1 MKILDATFRSCAD
14 LQELFQPVSP
24 DLSALQLSQG
34 SLEGRLQIINLGS
47 FRLTFLE
54 TNQALFLSGTRRPQP
69 CTIAIPLSDPQ
80 TADPIRAQG
89 IDMPWPGLMGYNH
102 QLRDFDLRLAADT
115 ALASLIIS
123 KETLN
128 ERHQQRNAGDLP
140 LERWEHSNQLELCEP
155 IRTQLRTQLHDLID
169 SHNNPHIATATNQLI
184 DFIFQAF
191 QNPSARTLPMAK
203 RQTRHVAAIELLHWC
218 SNNPSKNR
226 TITELS
232 DLLYQSRTSL
242 FNGCQEHFGR
252 TPTELQRSI
261 RLDLVRQLLLNPK
274 RSDALGLRG
283 VGAIAAHMGF
293 SSRSHFA
300 RRYEQHYNELPQ
312 NTLSQG
318 SRAEGETHTQRC
330 NYQCY

>member
-1 MKILDATFRSCAD
+1 MKVLDATFQSCAD

-34 SLEGRLQIINLGS
+34 SLQGRLQIINLGS
-47 FRLTFLE
+47 FRLTILE

-80 TADPIRAQG
+80 AAEPIRAQG
-89 IDMPWPGLMGYNH
+89 IDMPWPGLMGYNYH
-102 QLRDFDLRLAADT
+102 LRDFDLRLAADT
-115 ALASLIIS
+115 ALASLMIS
-123 KETLN
+123 KETLS
-128 ERHQQRNAGDLP
+128 ERHQQHNVGDLP
-140 LERWEHSNQLELCEP
+140 LEHWEHSNQLELCEP
-155 IRTQLRTQLHDLID
+155 IRTQLRTQLRDVID

-184 DFIFQAF
+184 DSLFQAF
-191 QNPSARTLPMAK
+191 QNPNARTLPMAK
-203 RQTRHVAAIELLHWC
+203 RQTRHAAAIELLHWC
-218 SNNPSKNR
+218 SNNPSKNL

-252 TPTELQRSI
+252 TPAELQRSI
-261 RLDLVRQLLLNPK
+261 RLDLLRQLLLNPK
-274 RSDALGLRG
+274 RSNALGLSG

-293 SSRSHFA
+293 TSRSHFA

-312 NTLSQG
+312 QTLTQG
-318 SRAEGETHTQRC
+318 CAADKKTSS
-330 NYQCY
+330 NKSK

>member
-1 MKILDATFRSCAD
+1 MKVLDDSFQSCAD
-14 LQELFQPVSP
+14 LQELFQPISP

-34 SLEGRLQIINLGS
+34 PFQGRLRIINLGS
-47 FRLTFLE
+47 CRLTLLE
-54 TNQALFLSGTRRPQP
+54 ANQAIFLSGSRRPKP
-69 CTIAIPLSDPQ
+69 CTIAIPLNDPQ
-80 TADPIRAQG
+80 SADPIRAQG

-123 KETLN
+123 KEHLG
-128 ERHQQRNAGDLP
+128 EHHQQRKAGDLP
-140 LERWEHSNQLELCEP
+140 LERWEQSNQLELCEP
-155 IRTQLRTQLHDLID
+155 IRTQLHVLI
-169 SHNNPHIATATNQLI
+169 NNQSDAHITKATNQLI
-184 DFIFQAF
+184 DSLFQAF
-191 QNPSARTLPMAK
+191 KNQNARTLPIAK
-203 RQTRHVAAIELLHWC
+203 RQTRHTAAIELLHWC
-218 SNNPSKNR
+218 SSNPSKNL

-232 DLLYQSRTSL
+232 DVLYQSRTSL

-252 TPTELQRSI
+252 TPTELQRTI

-274 RSDALGLRG
+274 RSLALGLSG

-312 NTLSQG
+312 NTLRQG
-318 SRAEGETHTQRC
+318 ITYG
-330 NYQCY
+330 

>member
-1 MKILDATFRSCAD
+1 VKVLDASFQSCAD
-14 LQELFQPVSP
+14 LQELFQPISP
-24 DLSALQLSQG
+24 NLDALQLSQG
-34 SLEGRLQIINLGS
+34 PLRGRLRIINLGS
-47 FRLTFLE
+47 FRLTLLE

-69 CTIAIPLSDPQ
+69 CTIAIHLSDPES
-80 TADPIRAQG
+80 ADPIRAQG

-155 IRTQLRTQLHDLID
+155 IRTQLRIQLRDLID
-169 SHNNPHIATATNQLI
+169 NPSDTHAATTSDQLI
-184 DFIFQAF
+184 DNLFQAF
-191 QNPSARTLPMAK
+191 QNPNARTLPMAK
-203 RQTRHVAAIELLHWC
+203 RQTRHAAAIELLHWC
-218 SNNPSKNR
+218 SNNPSKNL

-232 DLLYQSRTSL
+232 DVLYQSRTSV

-261 RLDLVRQLLLNPK
+261 RLDLVRQLLLNHE

-283 VGAIAAHMGF
+283 VGAIATHMGF
-293 SSRSHFA
+293 TSRSHFA
-300 RRYEQHYNELPQ
+300 RRYEQQYNELPQ
-312 NTLSQG
+312 NTLWQSLQ
-318 SRAEGETHTQRC
+318 SRREHSHEKM
-330 NYQCY
+330 